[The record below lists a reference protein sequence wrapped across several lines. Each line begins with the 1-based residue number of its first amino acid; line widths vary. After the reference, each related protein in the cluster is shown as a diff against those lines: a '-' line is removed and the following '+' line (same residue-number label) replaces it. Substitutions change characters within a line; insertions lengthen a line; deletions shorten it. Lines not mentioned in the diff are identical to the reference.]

1 MEFFKIINLQTTEAL
16 IQKNVHFEN
25 LDDLCANMFV
35 MSFKDNIANIG
46 GIWGEFSLQK
56 DLINGGLR
64 FSFLECPNALAF
76 TLTTGFLPEPDKI
89 VLHLTVNRLELKSEF
104 VEEIEEFMTDWKTGM
119 ENNFK
124 LQTQY

>member
-35 MSFKDNIANIG
+35 MSFTDNIANIG